1 MIHIDTRIN
10 AMINFVPQKSRVAD
24 IGADHGYLSIELVKS
39 CRADF
44 VIATDKNSGP
54 LDAAKKNIS
63 AVNLEN
69 FIETRLGDGL
79 QVLKIGEVDTVCI
92 GGMGGA
98 LICKILDDAPKILD
112 GVENL
117 ILQPMNA
124 IDKVKSYL
132 AEKKFFIADIELA
145 ESGGII
151 YEIIFASRNA
161 DKISARKKFD
171 TSPLRKKY
179 LMLKSE
185 KLQRILNEMS
195 KSPTA
200 TSSEKFL
207 QIQSQL
213 NEILNQI

>member
-1 MIHIDTRIN
+1 
-10 AMINFVPQKSRVAD
+10 MINFVPQKSRVAD

-132 AEKKFFIADIELA
+132 AEKKFFIADIDLA

-213 NEILNQI
+213 NEILSQI